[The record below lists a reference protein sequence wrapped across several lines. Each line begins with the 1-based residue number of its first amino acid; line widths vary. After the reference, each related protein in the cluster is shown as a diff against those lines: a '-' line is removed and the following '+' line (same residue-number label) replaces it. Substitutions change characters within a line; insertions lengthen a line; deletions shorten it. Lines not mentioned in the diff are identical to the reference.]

1 MKEDIKVSI
10 ADYKISMAPNRI
22 ITLGLGSCVG
32 ISIYDRVSDIGGLA
46 HIMLPDSNQ
55 FKKNIK
61 IGKYADLAIPNMLEE
76 LLAKGINKKG
86 LVAKIAGGASMFR
99 FADEK
104 LTMNIGARNI
114 IAVKNS
120 IKQLGIPLIA
130 EDVGGNSGRTMILDL
145 ENKTVH
151 IKTVGKGIILL

>member
-10 ADYKISMAPNRI
+10 ADYKISIGPNRI

-32 ISIYDRVSDIGGLA
+32 ISIYDRLSDFGGLA
-46 HIMLPDSNQ
+46 HIMLPDSSQ
-55 FKKNIK
+55 FKNIIK

-76 LLAKGINKKG
+76 LLAKGINKRG

-99 FADEK
+99 FSDEK
-104 LTMNIGARNI
+104 LTMDIGARNI
-114 IAVKNS
+114 IAVRNS
-120 IKQLGIPLIA
+120 LKQLGIPLIA

-145 ENKTVH
+145 ENKSVH